1 MVVVAGVKD
10 DISDA
15 AAVDVVSAG
24 SCSDFV
30 VSVSAFGGRGSEG
43 AVDVSV
49 VELGVE
55 VAGTEL
61 VVSGLSR
68 LGSCLWSPGV
78 GLVVDEGSSGLMSLL
93 LGGSF

>member
-15 AAVDVVSAG
+15 AAVVDDSDG
-24 SCSDFV
+24 GCSDFV
-30 VSVSAFGGRGSEG
+30 VSVSAFGGRASEG

-68 LGSCLWSPGV
+68 LVSCLWSPGV
-78 GLVVDEGSSGLMSLL
+78 GLHSSLCVNL
-93 LGGSF
+93 

>member
-1 MVVVAGVKD
+1 VAGVKD

-15 AAVDVVSAG
+15 AAVVVSAGG

-30 VSVSAFGGRGSEG
+30 VSVSAFGGRGSED

-61 VVSGLSR
+61 VVSGFSR
-68 LGSCLWSPGV
+68 LVSCLWSPGV